1 MIPAVSV
8 AHMDSPIIERDSS
21 DGIELI
27 RLNKV
32 MLHPHASCLHVI
44 RIVGLPRTTGS
55 GTPRAKGF
63 CSCLG
68 AQGSFSK
75 VLLL

>member
-1 MIPAVSV
+1 
-8 AHMDSPIIERDSS
+8 MDSPIIERDSR

-32 MLHPHASCLHVI
+32 MLHPHAACLPVI
-44 RIVGLPRTTGS
+44 RIVGLPTTTVSRTLGI
-55 GTPRAKGF
+55 KGF
-63 CSCLG
+63 YSYLG

-75 VLLL
+75 VLLA